1 MALAG
6 ILEIQL
12 MANMARLSTDMQRAE
27 KTVHD
32 SMDKMGN
39 SVAGV
44 EAAFGKLGHTLALG
58 AVFDQVRRLT
68 DDYTK
73 LTAQLRIA
81 TKTQAEYAQG
91 LADVRRI
98 AAESQGDLK
107 ATASLYT
114 RLSNSLAQFGAT
126 QKQVSSMTEAVAL
139 GLKAYGAT
147 ATEASSAML
156 QLTQAIGSNRL
167 GGDEFRALMEEMPN
181 MMRILAKSMGVT
193 FGALKTL
200 SAEGKITNA
209 ELLKAWSD
217 PALIAALMKQATM
230 TRTITGEMMV
240 FRNNLTMLVGEFMGA
255 SKGTEGIT
263 ASLHLMSD
271 SVLLLA
277 ENLKIL
283 VLAVTVLSLAYAGKF
298 AVGLVSATNL
308 TLAHS
313 EALAINAAMNLRAA
327 EATNFGAKA
336 ALAQGAA
343 SALATGETAAATA
356 ANVAYR
362 KSAVELAAAQTA
374 ASASA
379 VTGITAVGVA
389 MRTAIMANPL
399 LAVATAIGLIVVAIA
414 NWDDIIKTSKAS
426 LKWFRDDFLGGMGFL
441 AASVGIGIGELVQKL
456 SLLANLTVPQ
466 LKSGEFKK
474 QWDELG
480 KLAEQSRIDAAA
492 RIAGVGGK
500 QDAAAT
506 IEKNAPFSYS
516 ARWLVDSGKYM
527 TTAAKRVQEIAA
539 VTKEYQV
546 NIAQLNKEVS
556 TGLRDSANAA
566 LVRAT
571 LDKGLK
577 DQIAGINRE
586 HALAPNVSTFG
597 GMAASLKE
605 LIAENKTHETHV
617 GKVTVAYENMHA
629 EMLKAGKDAQM
640 LAAVRHKYG
649 TEAEYQDALAK
660 AQKIDDLVLAEK
672 AAKEAKTA
680 SEYAKEQI
688 AKINVLEAARTS
700 EMEFQRS
707 LQGKS
712 KDDQELLLA
721 YHKEELRYAKE
732 ISDIRNSSQFAGSN
746 PAVLAEMQKVLDK
759 AKTTHETIKVSIE
772 PTLDEARANAEMN
785 KIRDNFKGVFDGL
798 LEPGVHVPN
807 KIAKSFGAA
816 VNKSIK
822 DALNAALFDDMRD
835 RMATSAA
842 NGMKPITDIIKKAK
856 GELDV
861 WATDTFGS
869 IGGAAKGSDQAKQIG
884 MGVSDAMVQMTVALF
899 SRLSRSPSQAQLN
912 SVNQQYI
919 QQWQGTGT
927 VLGDMSAKSTS
938 IVTAMD
944 TLNKTTF
951 AHTDYLAQM
960 NTSMRNM
967 DKNMSSL
974 LTELGKTLGVTGLS
988 QTPIGGTI
996 TTKVISDGVA
1006 ILGNVIGSF
1015 FGASNIGS
1023 LLQGLFGSSS
1033 TSITGTGINFGGTA
1047 KQLQQGQGGSQYT
1060 SGTTTSESFWGLF
1073 SSTSTWTRYAALNS
1087 SVTKALGA
1095 VFVNIGDT
1103 IKAAAVSLGGDATTL
1118 QRQLDAFVISTGNVS
1133 LAGMNVQQQQQALT
1147 NIVSQQ
1153 SDLMVAAIVPSMRAF
1168 QVSGEGLLQTLVRVV
1183 SEIAT
1188 ITEFYKVLGDTT
1200 TVTAASADALI
1211 TALGGVDAAN
1221 QAMTKFVSNFA
1232 PDAVKSAQALNAL
1245 QVALNNAGL
1254 NGVAPMI
1261 KTTQDYFALMQIAT
1275 TDQRVILLQQQDTAL
1290 TYIKTI
1296 GSAMNLMLDKASKAS
1311 SAAKNDLGA
1320 AIANASALAQSVK
1333 GAAQSLYT
1341 SFMQQMTPNYQQQM
1355 YKAALGQLQTA
1366 YDQYKAT
1373 GVAPNAAS
1381 LQQAVSTVSQGGT
1394 QMFASALDWK
1404 RSTMQTIDLL
1414 SGMGNLA
1421 DAQVTVLTQ
1430 ISGSMDK
1437 LLAATQEQNA
1447 AINAGNMIA
1456 AADAAGRAAVQSAN
1470 LAWLLGVNSILS
1482 GAAKNNTLVVDLVAQ
1497 TVAATV
1503 GGNAVLV
1510 DTLQKYI
1517 TAAGQTMIGS
1527 GATTGA
1533 NGSFSSAGS
1542 AIALSSASALN
1553 QVAGMT
1559 SVAAFTSSL
1568 PSFAVG
1574 TSSVPFDMTANIHAG
1589 EEITPRP
1596 FVDARKAAQQE
1607 TNDLL
1612 ARLANPNAEVVA
1624 ELKAVRRELAD
1635 IRRTNQ
1641 NMDWTTDKWDNAGM
1655 PEVRTV

>member
-81 TKTQAEYAQG
+81 TKTQAEYTQG

-313 EALAINAAMNLRAA
+313 EALAMNAAMNLRAA

-426 LKWFRDDFLGGMGFL
+426 LKWFRDDFLGGMEFL

-586 HALAPNVSTFG
+586 HALAPNVSVFG
-597 GMAASLKE
+597 EMSIKLEE
-605 LIAENKTHETHV
+605 LIAENKTHETQV
-617 GKVTVAYENMHA
+617 GKVTEAYAKMDA
-629 EMLKAGKDAQM
+629 ELGKATTDAQ
-640 LAAVRHKYG
+640 AIAIGNKYG
-649 TEAEYQDALAK
+649 TEAEHLDALAK
-660 AQKIDDLVLAEK
+660 ARRVDEIAD
-672 AAKEAKTA
+672 
-680 SEYAKEQI
+680 I
-688 AKINVLEAARTS
+688 AKINEEGTRALKT
-700 EMEFQRS
+700 
-707 LQGKS
+707 L
-712 KDDQELLLA
+712 DDQIAAQKLHNDSIGKNAEQIAAVKAEAEALLIIK
-721 YHKEELRYAKE
+721 KETE
-732 ISDIRNSSQFAGSN
+732 ISDIASTGVVDAVGAARISVLQSEIDKMKELEALKDVAPALEAAKATADAEKEVQKKLWAGIDGFAHTAFDNIFDKGKN
-746 PAVLAEMQKVLDK
+746 TFEEIGKVIKKSILDMLYQM
-759 AKTTHETIKVSIE
+759 TIKKWIISIGTSLGI
-772 PTLDEARANAEMN
+772 PGAANAGGGGASDMLSLASN
-785 KIRDNFKGVFDGL
+785 ANSLMSGGNSMSGL
-798 LEPGVHVPN
+798 
-807 KIAKSFGAA
+807 ASGAY
-816 VNKSIK
+816 N
-822 DALNAALFDDMRD
+822 
-835 RMATSAA
+835 
-842 NGMKPITDIIKKAK
+842 
-856 GELDV
+856 
-861 WATDTFGS
+861 WAM
-869 IGGAAKGSDQAKQIG
+869 GGAATGAGIAGMTGAATGMTPLTSSVMGLAAPAPVSGLAEAVSGLSAAIPWIG
-884 MGVSDAMVQMTVALF
+884 AG
-899 SRLSRSPSQAQLN
+899 
-912 SVNQQYI
+912 
-919 QQWQGTGT
+919 
-927 VLGDMSAKSTS
+927 
-938 IVTAMD
+938 
-944 TLNKTTF
+944 
-951 AHTDYLAQM
+951 LAAF
-960 NTSMRNM
+960 
-967 DKNMSSL
+967 SL
-974 LTELGKTLGVTGLS
+974 L
-988 QTPIGGTI
+988 
-996 TTKVISDGVA
+996 
-1006 ILGNVIGSF
+1006 GSF
-1015 FGASNIGS
+1015 
-1023 LLQGLFGSSS
+1023 SSS
-1033 TSITGTGINFGGTA
+1033 SSSITGSGLNIGGKVGA
-1047 KQLQQGQGGSQYT
+1047 ARVGGYQT
-1060 SGTTTSESFWGLF
+1060 GTTTDSSWWGMSED
-1073 SSTSTWTRYAALNS
+1073 TSTWRQSSAVGKATTDAIGGMFDQIRGSMLLSAAAIGQD
-1087 SVTKALGA
+1087 VTALDKQIA
-1095 VFVNIGDT
+1095 DYTISIGD
-1103 IKAAAVSLGGDATTL
+1103 L
-1118 QRQLDAFVISTGNVS
+1118 S
-1133 LAGMNVQQQQQALT
+1133 LAGMDAAARTKAIQDAITGVGD
-1147 NIVSQQ
+1147 S
-1153 SDLMVAAIVPSMRAF
+1153 MVADLLPAVVKYQAAN
-1168 QVSGEGLLQTLVRVV
+1168 EGLLQTLVRV
-1183 SEIAT
+1183 AT
-1188 ITEFYKVLGDTT
+1188 EVTTLTVFYKELGVTTAVTLDSATLMIGALGGAQQASTLMQSFVTGFAPAAQQTAIALSKIEAAGLSGFKTATDWWNYMQTASAAEQVAILKNQDAIKSYIDSMAALTKALRDTAQADYAAA
-1200 TVTAASADALI
+1200 VNAASAMGAFAQSVIDLQRSLWLGAQSPLGADTQVVAQQANFLGVNARAASGDA
-1211 TALGGVDAAN
+1211 TAQGQLSSAATSYLDAA
-1221 QAMTKFVSNFA
+1221 K
-1232 PDAVKSAQALNAL
+1232 AQAVSAEEYARSFAFVQNAL
-1245 QVALNNAGL
+1245 A
-1254 NGVAPMI
+1254 
-1261 KTTQDYFALMQIAT
+1261 
-1275 TDQRVILLQQQDTAL
+1275 DTAL
-1290 TYIKTI
+1290 TATTAVTVAELQLEELRK
-1296 GSAMNLMLDKASKAS
+1296 
-1311 SAAKNDLGA
+1311 
-1320 AIANASALAQSVK
+1320 ANAWL
-1333 GAAQSLYT
+1333 
-1341 SFMQQMTPNYQQQM
+1341 
-1355 YKAALGQLQTA
+1355 
-1366 YDQYKAT
+1366 
-1373 GVAPNAAS
+1373 
-1381 LQQAVSTVSQGGT
+1381 QAVDTKNAT
-1394 QMFASALDWK
+1394 QIA
-1404 RSTMQTIDLL
+1404 
-1414 SGMGNLA
+1414 NLA
-1421 DAQVTVLTQ
+1421 DLVKVSIASTQAASDTTNPVVMNTKTTADVL
-1430 ISGSMDK
+1430 
-1437 LLAATQEQNA
+1437 LE
-1447 AINAGNMIA
+1447 INK
-1456 AADAAGRAAVQSAN
+1456 
-1470 LAWLLGVNSILS
+1470 
-1482 GAAKNNTLVVDLVAQ
+1482 GAS
-1497 TVAATV
+1497 
-1503 GGNAVLV
+1503 
-1510 DTLQKYI
+1510 
-1517 TAAGQTMIGS
+1517 S
-1527 GATTGA
+1527 GATST
-1533 NGSFSSAGS
+1533 SAGFQTLTS
-1542 AIALSSASALN
+1542 TGGGGILGGIFGAVGGIISSIGDFFGGLFSDPRLKENISPTGISKNGFMQYDFSYISDPTHQMYRGVMADEVKRSRPDAVRKGPGGYDMVNYAKLGL
-1553 QVAGMT
+1553 QMQKI
-1559 SVAAFTSSL
+1559 

-1574 TSSVPFDMTANIHAG
+1574 INAGILAGDTLMQAHGG
-1589 EEITPRP
+1589 EEIKPAAY
-1596 FVDARKAAQQE
+1596 VDRDRSARNE
-1607 TNDLL
+1607 TNALL
-1612 ARLANPNAEVVA
+1612 SRLVASNDESKA
-1624 ELKAVRRELAD
+1624 ELKAARRELAD

-1641 NMDWTTDKWDNAGM
+1641 NMDWTTNKWDNEGI
-1655 PEVRTV
+1655 PEVRTA